1 MEGKTTAGVEKEG
14 RTGALSENKVSVSL
28 LLVHFK
34 RLQRST
40 APYLTISILKNY
52 EFFHEY
58 KRLSFFLFDFLLSI
72 S

>member
-1 MEGKTTAGVEKEG
+1 MEGKTTAGVEKEEG

-40 APYLTISILKNY
+40 APYLTVSILK
-52 EFFHEY
+52 
-58 KRLSFFLFDFLLSI
+58 KL
-72 S
+72 